1 MLLTKTDMVFPI
13 DVARH
18 AMEIEESTSSPKCMK
33 TIFTEDK
40 FDTLRVEVKEL
51 MKRILS
57 SVDEEAFMAVI
68 LDDEPLIACY
78 DIFRDAAK
86 EMKKTLPAKEVI
98 VISDNTSSS
107 AI

>member
-1 MLLTKTDMVFPI
+1 MSGSTPTKYVKGGCSQ
-13 DVARH
+13 
-18 AMEIEESTSSPKCMK
+18 STPSPKCMK
-33 TIFTEDK
+33 TIFTKMEDK

-51 MKRILS
+51 MKRFLA
-57 SVDEEAFMAVI
+57 SVDEEALMTVI

-86 EMKKTLPAKEVI
+86 DMKKSLPAKEAV
-98 VISDNTSSS
+98 VISDNTGSS